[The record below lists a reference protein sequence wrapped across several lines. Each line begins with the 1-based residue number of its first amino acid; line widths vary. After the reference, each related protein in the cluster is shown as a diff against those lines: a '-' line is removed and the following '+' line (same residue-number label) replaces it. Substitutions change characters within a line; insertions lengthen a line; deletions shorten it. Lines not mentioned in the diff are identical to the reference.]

1 MRKAVLPQS
10 SEINVTPMLD
20 VLLVLLVTFM
30 AAVVPF
36 HRTVDVS
43 LPVPCTGSCEGAPT
57 IVLEVSPGPTY
68 RVNRTPVAPGTLAA
82 TLRGVYTNRPD
93 KTIQIASGA
102 GVSYQTIVDAI
113 DVAKSAGVVIVG
125 IAPSGLSAQR

>member
-36 HRTVDVS
+36 HPHRRRQSPSSVHGFMRRSADDRARGVTGTDVS
-43 LPVPCTGSCEGAPT
+43 CEPHAGGAGN
-57 IVLEVSPGPTY
+57 VG
-68 RVNRTPVAPGTLAA
+68 GHAA
-82 TLRGVYTNRPD
+82 RRLHKGPD
-93 KTIQIASGA
+93 KRFRSR
-102 GVSYQTIVDAI
+102 
-113 DVAKSAGVVIVG
+113 VVQ
-125 IAPSGLSAQR
+125 A

>member
-1 MRKAVLPQS
+1 MQKAVLPQS

-30 AAVVPF
+30 AAVVTF

-57 IVLEVSPGPTY
+57 IVLEVFPGPSY
-68 RVNRTPVAPGTLAA
+68 RVNRTPVAPGMLAA
-82 TLRGVYTNRPD
+82 TLRGVYANRPD
-93 KTIQIASGA
+93 KTIQVASGA
-102 GVSYQTIVDAI
+102 GVSYQNVVDAI
-113 DVAKSAGVVIVG
+113 DVAKTAGVAVVG
-125 IAPSGLSAQR
+125 IAPAGLSEKR